1 MGYGIINVCF
11 SCDDYYA
18 KYAGVAIAS
27 ILLNANDDDEFYFWI
42 LDNGIS
48 ENTKIRIERLKSIR
62 YFDLRCIGNNS
73 KDYKLKFAQLLP
85 KTDRIIY
92 LDSDI
97 IVKKS
102 LSGLYNINLDN
113 SFIAGVTDKNAN
125 NTQSVMNYLNTG
137 VMLIDLNK
145 IRQYGVE
152 NKFAQ
157 YAKMYNINTEINSAC
172 VINNVLSKYTKTIDG
187 NWNVQVANFMDRS
200 SYTKTPG
207 IIHYTGKQKPWL
219 FGTYNYF
226 KNEYFKVLKHTPW
239 AISTDEQL
247 KWGIWNNIC
256 SVVHFVI
263 NNPQFIVQSEFWQA
277 LFKTIS

>member
-18 KYAGVAIAS
+18 KYAGAAIAS
-27 ILLNANDDDEFYFWI
+27 ILLSANENDEFYFWV
-42 LDNGIS
+42 LDKGIS

-62 YFDLRCIGNNS
+62 YFDLRYIANNS

-85 KTDRIIY
+85 KANRIIY
-92 LDSDI
+92 FDSDI

-102 LSGLYNINLDN
+102 LSELYNINLDN
-113 SFIAGVTDKNAN
+113 FFIAGTTDNKNNSQAGI
-125 NTQSVMNYLNTG
+125 NYINTG
-137 VMLIDLNK
+137 MMLIDLNK

-152 NKFAQ
+152 NKFVQ
-157 YAKMYNINTEINSAC
+157 YAKMHNINTETNSES
-172 VINNVLSKYTKTIDG
+172 VINNVLSKYIKAIDS
-187 NWNVQVANFMDRS
+187 NWNVQVLNFMNRS
-200 SYTKTPG
+200 SYTKKPY

-219 FGTYNYF
+219 FGTYNHF

-247 KWGIWNNIC
+247 KWGMWNNIC
-256 SVVHFVI
+256 SIAHFVI
-263 NNPQFIVQSEFWQA
+263 DNPQFIIKSEFWHA
-277 LFKTIS
+277 LFKTIF